1 MRRIKEARR
10 KFIQRAEEQVRYRDI
25 SPEQLKDI
33 LEDHVAWLRS
43 EGKEG
48 TKADLSRA
56 NLPHANLSYAN
67 LEQAD
72 LKEANLRH
80 INFNDA
86 DLYGASLERAKINDG
101 KLQNVSLARA
111 NLQGAELIDANL
123 LGSKLGGANCQW
135 ANFSKANLQK
145 ANLAGA
151 DLPQANL
158 KEANLQHADLT
169 GTGLRHAE
177 LPKANLQNAKLGK
190 ADLRDTNLQNANLK
204 ETTSL
209 LGGQLA
215 GADVCGAALPHDIHK
230 FHGVLH
236 VEEASKNARK
246 IFLAMLLGCLYS
258 WLTIAT
264 TTDARLLTNSASSPL
279 PIIGTAIPIVGF
291 YLAAPILLLG
301 LYIYFHLYLQR
312 LWEGLA
318 ELPAVFPDGK
328 ALDKRIYPW
337 LLNGLVRGHFVRLK
351 HDRPALSR
359 VQNAISILL
368 AWCVVPATLLLF
380 WGRYLRRHEWTGTS
394 LHIGLLTIST
404 GLAILFYLIARRTLR
419 GQVWSPIVWKKAL
432 KDVRTYKRAVVVLG
446 SGLVFVLLSLG
457 AIKGVPP
464 HKGTGIRTWVPR
476 AFELIGYSAFADLEE
491 VDVSTKPDIWTGDS
505 SQIAL
510 VKGARLRGRDLC
522 YIRANRAFLVNAD
535 LRKAN
540 LQGAILEEADLRG
553 ANLQWADLQRA
564 SLLDANL
571 QRANL
576 SSRAVRKQPDKHFW
590 IDGMFSTPVTNLR
603 YAVLDLANLQGADL
617 AAANLEG
624 AHLVYANLDK
634 VDLQLANLQGA
645 NLERANLRG
654 ANLKEARLAGAN
666 LRWSKLQGA
675 NLFLSDLTKANLRQ
689 ANLQGAYFEGARL
702 DSAYL
707 GEADLRGARGLT
719 KRQIESAIIDEK
731 TELPDYLK

>member
-1 MRRIKEARR
+1 MGEMNKVEEETE
-10 KFIQRAEEQVRYRDI
+10 QRPKDERQYRDI
-25 SPEQLKDI
+25 SAEELKKI
-33 LEDHVAWLRS
+33 VEDHQKWLNS
-43 EGKEG
+43 GG
-48 TKADLSRA
+48 TQGTQADLSWTNAPKANLIGANLRRA
-56 NLPHANLSYAN
+56 NLQRARMRWGQLNKAQLQEAN
-67 LEQAD
+67 LEQTD
-72 LKEANLRH
+72 LTDANLS
-80 INFNDA
+80 
-86 DLYGASLERAKINDG
+86 GANLERAVLRG
-101 KLQNVSLARA
+101 AVLQRTTMSKT
-111 NLQGAELIDANL
+111 NLQ
-123 LGSKLGGANCQW
+123 
-135 ANFSKANLQK
+135 
-145 ANLAGA
+145 
-151 DLPQANL
+151 
-158 KEANLQHADLT
+158 EANLQEANIRCANLPEADLFRANLRDSDLQEAHLSQA
-169 GTGLRHAE
+169 TGL
-177 LPKANLQNAKLGK
+177 L
-190 ADLRDTNLQNANLK
+190 
-204 ETTSL
+204 S
-209 LGGQLA
+209 GQLA
-215 GADVCGAALPHDIHK
+215 GANVCGAKLPEDIQR
-230 FHGVLH
+230 FQGLENVA
-236 VEEASKNARK
+236 EASKNARK
-246 IFLAMLLGCLYS
+246 LFLVMLLGCVYS

-279 PIIGTAIPIVGF
+279 PIIRTQIPIVWF

-337 LLNGLVRGHFVRLK
+337 LLNALVRGHFVRLK
-351 HDRPALSR
+351 YDRPALSR
-359 VQNAISILL
+359 LQNAISIFL
-368 AWCVVPATLLLF
+368 AWCTVPTTLLLF
-380 WGRYLRRHEWTGTS
+380 WGRYLRSREWTGTG
-394 LHIGLLTIST
+394 LHIALLAVST
-404 GLAILFYLIARRTLR
+404 GSGILFYLITRRTLR
-419 GQVWSPIVWKKAL
+419 GEIWRAIVWKKAF
-432 KDVRTYKRAVVVLG
+432 KDVRTYKRTGIVLG
-446 SGLVFVLLSLG
+446 SGLLFVILSLG

-464 HKGTGIRTWVPR
+464 YKGTGIRTWVPR
-476 AFELIGYSAFADLEE
+476 AFELIGYSSFADLEE
-491 VDVSTKPDIWTGDS
+491 VDVSTKPDIWTDDS
-505 SQIAL
+505 SQIPL
-510 VKGARLRGRDLC
+510 VKGARLRGRDLR

-540 LQGAILEEADLRG
+540 LQGAILEAADLRG

-576 SSRAVRKQPDKHFW
+576 SSRAVRKQPDKPFW
-590 IDGMFSTPVTNLR
+590 IDNLFRTPVTDLR

-645 NLERANLRG
+645 NLERANLQG
-654 ANLKEARLAGAN
+654 ANLKETRLAGAN